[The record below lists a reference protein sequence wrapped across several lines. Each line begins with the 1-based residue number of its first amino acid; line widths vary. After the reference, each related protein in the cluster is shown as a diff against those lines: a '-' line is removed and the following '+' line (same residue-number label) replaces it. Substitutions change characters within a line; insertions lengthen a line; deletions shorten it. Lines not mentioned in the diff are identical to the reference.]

1 MNRADGQVF
10 IKMKKETQW
19 ISCPKCGKQTRVKVK
34 ETTIMKDFP
43 LFCTWCKQETLIH
56 VEKYIITEVKKDK

>member
-1 MNRADGQVF
+1 MNT
-10 IKMKKETQW
+10 KW
-19 ISCPKCGKQTRVKVK
+19 IICPKCGEKTRVKIK

-56 VEKYIITEVKKDK
+56 VKIILSKKSKMTNDFIIRQKVA